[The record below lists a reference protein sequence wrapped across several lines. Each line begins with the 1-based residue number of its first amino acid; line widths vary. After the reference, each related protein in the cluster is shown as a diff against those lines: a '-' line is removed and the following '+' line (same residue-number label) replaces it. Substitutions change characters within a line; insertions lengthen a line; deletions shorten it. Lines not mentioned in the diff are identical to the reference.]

1 MFVSSKSKAFTIT
14 EMLVAIAMS
23 VVLMLALFELYE
35 STQKIF
41 FNTNSISGAE
51 ENAYNAYVVMG
62 KFFDKWGVGVP
73 SNTLSQ
79 GNYPPPAPNYVSI
92 SSGSCSWQTCPC
104 DSISFYGSLYG
115 FGMVQNIDSNSN
127 ADVISCRLSDTNPSG
142 STAYYYLIR
151 DGSFYYSNSSNI
163 SPDMFTIN
171 ISPNNVS
178 CISTTTSNATIS
190 GAVIY
195 DVTTGQNLSLSP
207 GDILYSV
214 PYQITFFCQP
224 NQSDNN
230 NNWLYLQTINEATST
245 TNTQPI
251 VPVQSLSFNAYPQGC
266 IASNSCNM
274 IEAIIGINSQAKNA
288 FGTAA
293 SITFSFDF
301 YK

>member
-1 MFVSSKSKAFTIT
+1 MTAHSKSKAFTIT

-79 GNYPPPAPNYVSI
+79 GNYPPPAPNYISI
-92 SSGSCSWQTCPC
+92 SSGSPC
-104 DSISFYGSLYG
+104 DRLTFYGSLYG

-151 DGSFYYSNSSNI
+151 DGSFYYSNSSNTT
-163 SPDMFTIN
+163 PDIFTIN
-171 ISPNNVS
+171 ISPNNAS

-195 DVTTGQNLSLSP
+195 DVTTSQNLSLSP

-230 NNWLYLQTINEATST
+230 NNWLYLQTINEATGT

-266 IASNSCNM
+266 ISTNSCNM
-274 IEAIIGINSQAKNA
+274 IDAIIGVNSQAKNA
-288 FGTAA
+288 SGTTA

>member
-1 MFVSSKSKAFTIT
+1 MTAHSKSKAFTIT

-79 GNYPPPAPNYVSI
+79 GNYPPPAPNYISI
-92 SSGSCSWQTCPC
+92 SSGSPC

-151 DGSFYYSNSSNI
+151 YGNFYYSNSSNI
-163 SPDMFTIN
+163 SPDIFTIN
-171 ISPNNVS
+171 ISPNNAS

-190 GAVIY
+190 GAVIS
-195 DVTTGQNLSLSP
+195 DVTTGQNLSLRP

-230 NNWLYLQTINEATST
+230 NNWLYLQTINEATGT

-266 IASNSCNM
+266 ISSNSCNM
-274 IEAIIGINSQAKNA
+274 IEAIIGVNSQAKNA
-288 FGTAA
+288 SGTTA

>member
-1 MFVSSKSKAFTIT
+1 
-14 EMLVAIAMS
+14 MLVAIAMS
-23 VVLMLALFELYE
+23 IALMLALFELYE

-79 GNYPPPAPNYVSI
+79 GNYPPPAPNYISI
-92 SSGSCSWQTCPC
+92 SSSNPC

-142 STAYYYLIR
+142 STAYYYLVR
-151 DGSFYYSNSSNI
+151 GGSFYYSNSSNS
-163 SPDMFTIN
+163 SPDIFTIN
-171 ISPNNVS
+171 ISPNNAS

-266 IASNSCNM
+266 ISTNSCNM
-274 IEAIIGINSQAKNA
+274 IEAIIGVNSQAKNA
-288 FGTAA
+288 SGNLA

>member
-1 MFVSSKSKAFTIT
+1 MRGIFVYAKGNSKAFTIT

-23 VVLMLALFELYE
+23 IVLMLALFELYE

-41 FNTNSISGAE
+41 FNTNSISVAE

-79 GNYPPPAPNYVSI
+79 GNYPPPAPNYISI
-92 SSGSCSWQTCPC
+92 SSGSPC

-115 FGMVQNIDSNSN
+115 FGMVQNIDSSSN

-151 DGSFYYSNSSNI
+151 YGSFYYSNSSNS
-163 SPDMFTIN
+163 SPDIFTIN
-171 ISPNNVS
+171 ISPNNAS

-195 DVTTGQNLSLSP
+195 NVTTGQNLSLSP

-230 NNWLYLQTINEATST
+230 NNWLYLQTINEATSN

-266 IASNSCNM
+266 ISTNSCNM
-274 IEAIIGINSQAKNA
+274 IEAIIGVNSQAKNA
-288 FGTAA
+288 SGTTA